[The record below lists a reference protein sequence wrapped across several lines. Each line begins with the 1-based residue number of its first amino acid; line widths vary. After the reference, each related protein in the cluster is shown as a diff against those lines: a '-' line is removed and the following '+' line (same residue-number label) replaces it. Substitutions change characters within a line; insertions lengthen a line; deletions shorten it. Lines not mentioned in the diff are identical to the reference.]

1 MPRMLSPNFTLDEF
15 TFSRT
20 AARLGL
26 DNTPDARTLK
36 NLRQL
41 AALLEQVRSALGDNP
56 INISSGYRSPALNR
70 AVGGSAHSAH
80 MAGLAVDF
88 TCPRYGSVLA
98 TARAVA
104 KSGLPFDQ
112 VILEYG
118 RWVHLGITED
128 TELARGELLSIG
140 SNQSYVAGLRVV

>member
-15 TFSRT
+15 IFSQ
-20 AARLGL
+20 ASARLGL
-26 DNTPDARTLK
+26 DNTPDARILK
-36 NLRQL
+36 NLRRM
-41 AALLEQVRSALGDNP
+41 AATLEQVRTVLGDLP
-56 INISSGYRSPALNR
+56 IHISSGYRSPVLNR
-70 AVGGSAHSAH
+70 AIGGSVHSAH
-80 MAGLAVDF
+80 MQGLAVDF

-104 KSGLPFDQ
+104 RSAVGFDQ

-128 TELARGELLSIG
+128 LEVARGEVLSIG
-140 SNQSYVAGLRVV
+140 SDQTYVSGLRLV